1 MAAGGQPLK
10 HPFHDDLAEQ
20 VVGGK
25 HGISVQPHL
34 VTIAGAGPGPV
45 DRHASAAK
53 HHRSRCCAMPAGG
66 AGRVVLAL
74 GADLGGQLGVQQPT
88 HHRRPTA
95 TLLASSPPWRC
106 WRCRPWPGA
115 ARRAAQP
122 GWRRPRGQ
130 RGGQVASAW
139 RSPPVGVLG
148 GTPDTSHAA
157 GLRRGH
163 RHLNLN
169 KPGDNL
175 GRFRRSRST
184 VWVEVK
190 CSPGVQLSAL
200 FLMVRN
206 DGRFVISSSFGCQT
220 GHQLQRSRSL
230 GGRDVPERS
239 QHLLTGLG
247 VAGVCPVLE
256 V

>member
-1 MAAGGQPLK
+1 
-10 HPFHDDLAEQ
+10 
-20 VVGGK
+20 
-25 HGISVQPHL
+25 
-34 VTIAGAGPGPV
+34 
-45 DRHASAAK
+45 
-53 HHRSRCCAMPAGG
+53 MPAGG

-175 GRFRRSRST
+175 TSAVLLVESTWTPFIEGQQGPCPCKLCGTLDCSGPRTPRPWTLTQKDDDKPRSWLSR
-184 VWVEVK
+184 
-190 CSPGVQLSAL
+190 PGGAPNC
-200 FLMVRN
+200 R
-206 DGRFVISSSFGCQT
+206 
-220 GHQLQRSRSL
+220 
-230 GGRDVPERS
+230 
-239 QHLLTGLG
+239 
-247 VAGVCPVLE
+247 
-256 V
+256 